1 MSFRITEQN
10 SNISTRNETIQ
21 ITSTTA
27 INGISNTPI
36 TITSM
41 RESAHAESSSML
53 CQHFSNFINWI
64 KDAFL
69 SLFGLK
75 SSTTSVTPG
84 SIALEG
90 LTGPSALIESGERYI
105 DRHFAQINQPFPLKA
120 VVCIRVNDRITTLLS
135 NDITTEPTAFKET
148 AKTAFRSSLQDL
160 NLQGTDTI
168 RFKTFFL
175 KSSTADRHQNPLSQG
190 PFYLVQAYTDSCDHL
205 GGIASTGH
213 ESTLERTLNAG
224 EIQDYILGTSTI
236 PDSSHLAQFLAT

>member
-1 MSFRITEQN
+1 
-10 SNISTRNETIQ
+10 
-21 ITSTTA
+21 
-27 INGISNTPI
+27 
-36 TITSM
+36 M
-41 RESAHAESSSML
+41 RETAHAESSPTL
-53 CQHFSNFINWI
+53 CQYFSNFIAWI

-69 SLFGLK
+69 NLFGLK

-84 SIALEG
+84 SIASEN

-120 VVCIRVNDRITTLLS
+120 VVCIRVNNGITTLLS
-135 NDITTEPTAFKET
+135 NDITTDPTAFKET
-148 AKTAFRSSLQDL
+148 AKTAFRLSLQHV
-160 NLQGTDTI
+160 NLQGTDTL

-175 KSSTADRHQNPLSQG
+175 KSSTADRHQDPSSQG

-213 ESTLERTLNAG
+213 DSTNDRALSAR

-236 PDSSHLAQFLAT
+236 PDSSNLAQFLAS